1 MGKLL
6 AYREEKQFDI
16 PRTMKAVTLSGTGF
30 EHLAC
35 KQVPIPQPG
44 PNQLLCRVDAAGVC
58 TSILKIIAQG
68 PKHTFING
76 WDIRKHPIILGDEG
90 ALTVVKLGDSLKDR
104 YEVGQ
109 RLAIQPAVDVPPI
122 NHRERYTH
130 NAENM
135 QKCAVGYTLG
145 GFLAQ
150 YLLIQQEVLE
160 GKCVLPLPD
169 ESLPYFA
176 VSMTEPISCV
186 YSAQQ
191 RSFHIHKAGPFA
203 PRRPKLGL
211 LQGGTTVI
219 IGAGVMGRMHL
230 EMAMRF
236 QPRNLIISDLLP
248 ARLDKAL
255 ATMSGKAGR
264 LQINLIAVDSDKLAV
279 TVDQLTAGA
288 GADDVIVAVGIQSV
302 QQQALELLAKA
313 GVANLYGG
321 LARGQHILRVNAIDV
336 HYNEI
341 KLVGSSGGDPSD
353 LKAALEA
360 IVNNDIDPGNY
371 IFAVGSL
378 EHTAEVLHMIKE
390 NKVDGRV
397 ILYPHT
403 QVDHLQFVDYWNKQK
418 EQDFLEQNLV

>member
-1 MGKLL
+1 MGKLF
-6 AYREEKQFDI
+6 AYREEKQFDV
-16 PRTMKAVTLSGTGF
+16 PEPMKAVTLSGTGF
-30 EHLAC
+30 EHLKC
-35 KQVPIPQPG
+35 KPVPVPQPG

-58 TSILKIIAQG
+58 TSILKVIAQG
-68 PKHTFING
+68 PKHAFING
-76 WDIRKHPIILGDEG
+76 WDIRKPPIILGDEG
-90 ALTVVKLGDSLKDR
+90 ALTIVKLGDNVKDR
-104 YEVGQ
+104 YELGQ

-150 YLLIQQEVLE
+150 YLLVQEEVLE
-160 GKCVLPLPD
+160 GECVLALPE
-169 ESLPYFA
+169 ESMSYFA

-203 PRRPKLGL
+203 PRRAKLGL

-219 IGAGVMGRMHL
+219 LGAGVMGRMHL

-248 ARLDKAL
+248 ARLEKAL
-255 ATMSGKAGR
+255 ATMSGKARR
-264 LQINLIAVDSDKLAV
+264 LQIHLIAGDADKLTA
-279 TVDQLTAGA
+279 TVEQLTGGA

-302 QQQALELLAKA
+302 QQQALELLGKA

-321 LARGQHILRVNAIDV
+321 LAHGQHILHVNAIDV

-371 IFAVGSL
+371 IFGVGRL
-378 EHTAEVLHMIKE
+378 EHTAEVLQMIKE

-403 QVDHLQFVDYWNKQK
+403 KVDHLQFVNYWDKQK
-418 EQDFLEQNLV
+418 EDDFLDQNLV